1 MKLTKLQIKQI
12 IKEELEAVMME
23 MEDEAIEEEEVLEQQ
38 GGGLKYDEA
47 AAVAELQAKMAE
59 PMTRSRKWKKK
70 V

>member
-59 PMTRSRKWKKK
+59 PMTRSRK
-70 V
+70 